1 LFFVWSLVVMLLLL
15 KGYIFSGYRFSPGE
29 FPMAMC
35 LIVGSMIA
43 LIGSWVQMGRKAGAR
58 R

>member
-1 LFFVWSLVVMLLLL
+1 
-15 KGYIFSGYRFSPGE
+15 
-29 FPMAMC
+29 MAMC

>member
-1 LFFVWSLVVMLLLL
+1 MVTLVLL

-29 FPMAMC
+29 FRTAMY
-35 LIVGSMIA
+35 LIVGSVIA

-58 R
+58 